1 MKLEPPPVRG
11 RIIVAD
17 GDLAALRF
25 WIRVFE
31 LDGYIAI
38 AQARI
43 GNHAEAKWGAVPV
56 ISEYHCGKLHW
67 CYLLVLDVDSLGLMG
82 GTGIVYY
89 ADQVH
94 LDEVRKSRDKL
105 ADHLMNSLRT
115 RTDSGQMLT
124 EMTIIPPG
132 EQK

>member
-1 MKLEPPPVRG
+1 MKPESPPVRG
-11 RIIVAD
+11 RIVVAD

-25 WIRVFE
+25 WIRVFQ

-43 GNHAEAKWGAVPV
+43 GDHAEAKWGAVPV

-67 CYLLVLDVDSLGLMG
+67 CYVLLFDVDSLGLTG
-82 GTGIVYY
+82 GIGIVYY

-94 LDEVRKSRDKL
+94 LDEVRKSRDEL
-105 ADHLMNSLRT
+105 ADHLMETLRT
-115 RTDSGQMLT
+115 RTQSGQMLA
-124 EMTIIPPG
+124 EMAIIPPG

>member
-1 MKLEPPPVRG
+1 MKLEPPPLRG
-11 RIIVAD
+11 RIIVD
-17 GDLAALRF
+17 EGDLAALKF

-31 LDGYIAI
+31 LDPYIAM

-43 GNHAEAKWGAVPV
+43 AEHAKATRSAVPV

-67 CYLLVLDVDSLGLMG
+67 CYMLVLDVDSLGLTG
-82 GTGIVYY
+82 GIGVVYY

-94 LDEVRKSRDKL
+94 LDELRKSRDKL
-105 ADHLMNSLRT
+105 ADQLINELHKRT
-115 RTDSGQMLT
+115 ESGQMLS
-124 EMTIIPPG
+124 EMALILPG